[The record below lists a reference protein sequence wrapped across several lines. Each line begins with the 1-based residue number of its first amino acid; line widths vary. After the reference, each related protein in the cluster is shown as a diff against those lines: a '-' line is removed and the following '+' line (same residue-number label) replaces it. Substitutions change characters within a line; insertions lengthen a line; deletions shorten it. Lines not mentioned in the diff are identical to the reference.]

1 MHAAVSRRFL
11 EAPSQTGGWRIAT
24 GESIRSYVASR
35 AAKVAYAAWGVR
47 SAAWGVRSQSAEAG
61 FAAASPQD
69 AGLAA
74 SSLNLGL

>member
-47 SAAWGVRSQSAEAG
+47 SQSAEAG
-61 FAAASPQD
+61 FAAAGPQD